1 MLMNAKIIFFA
12 LCCVFSF
19 SLSAQKV
26 ILFGGENL
34 KQWYAFEPQSGK
46 HDHAEELFHVENR
59 LIRFYG
65 NKPGYLMS
73 RQSFSEFRLT
83 AEFRWNI
90 DSTYVKASKNKNSG
104 LMYLVPDTA
113 RDMLWCT
120 GIQYQI
126 KPQYTGDFIFLGG
139 VTAEINGQK
148 TQPGKSVSYPKILEA
163 EKSPGQ
169 WNKIEIIYHDGSIL
183 QKLNGKVVNKAA
195 HPSVTHGRILLQYEG
210 YPIDFRKIVITEL

>member
-1 MLMNAKIIFFA
+1 
-12 LCCVFSF
+12 
-19 SLSAQKV
+19 
-26 ILFGGENL
+26 
-34 KQWYAFEPQSGK
+34 
-46 HDHAEELFHVENR
+46 
-59 LIRFYG
+59 
-65 NKPGYLMS
+65 MS
-73 RQSFSEFRLT
+73 QQSFSEFRLT
-83 AEFRWNI
+83 AEFRWNT
-90 DSTYVKASKNKNSG
+90 DSTYAKASKNKNSG

-126 KPQYTGDFIFLGG
+126 KPHYTGDFIFLGG